1 MGGVE
6 KIFFHTAVATDR
18 RRRMW
23 RWSLEKVVTT
33 IQYTAV
39 AVYKLTSGRIQS
51 GPTIGIT
58 KPIDGVRRHRRRQQE
73 SILVLGITV
82 RWATTGERISAPAAD
97 VASRAGQMAA
107 AGGQLVR
114 VHREVKVSGG
124 GGSGGAVFGV
134 EKPRGELLVKKVFF
148 QLKKKDEL
156 VNIYVQY
163 RNVGDY
169 YIYIYCIYSYIY
181 ARMYT
186 YIYMYIF
193 ILYMY
198 IYIYI
203 RYIYSH
209 RSDIDLWDAETD
221 IR

>member
-1 MGGVE
+1 
-6 KIFFHTAVATDR
+6 
-18 RRRMW
+18 
-23 RWSLEKVVTT
+23 
-33 IQYTAV
+33 
-39 AVYKLTSGRIQS
+39 
-51 GPTIGIT
+51 
-58 KPIDGVRRHRRRQQE
+58 
-73 SILVLGITV
+73 
-82 RWATTGERISAPAAD
+82 

-169 YIYIYCIYSYIY
+169 YIYIYIAYIPIYMHVCIH
-181 ARMYT
+181 T
-186 YIYMYIF
+186 YIYVHIYTVYLYIH
-193 ILYMY
+193 
-198 IYIYI
+198 IY
-203 RYIYSH
+203 
-209 RSDIDLWDAETD
+209 
-221 IR
+221 